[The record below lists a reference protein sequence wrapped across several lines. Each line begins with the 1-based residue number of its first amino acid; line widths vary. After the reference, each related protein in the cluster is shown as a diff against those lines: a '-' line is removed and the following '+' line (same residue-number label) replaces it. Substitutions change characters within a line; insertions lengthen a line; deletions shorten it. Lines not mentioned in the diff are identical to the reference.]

1 MKGKIADINELITS
15 PIEKFGVL
23 LYGPNEYRVNKNY
36 IKIYDEL
43 NKHNDEMLEAQELD
57 ANIILNQAETFFNE
71 INTINL
77 GGGIKVVKIDLT
89 DTDKAGCLEN
99 YLENPTD
106 NSFIVVKS
114 GKLGPKSKLRGLFEK
129 SESFIVI
136 PFYEDTLKD
145 TNIFIE
151 NYMNSNKLSITHDAK
166 QKIISFAGQNNK
178 VLESNLELIFL
189 YMLKNKE
196 KEIDIDIINKV
207 LFADKPVEIQ
217 NLCNSVALGKIDD
230 AFFCFNK
237 LSLNGQQP
245 IQVINALSSFFQ
257 RIHNALIAMENGKN
271 LTQAMSEL
279 RPPVF
284 FKEKDNFTKQLKLWN
299 INKAER
305 ALTIINEGETDIK
318 KSPELANTISGNIV
332 LRLTAAA
339 AK

>member
-1 MKGKIADINELITS
+1 MKGKLADINELILP
-15 PIEKFGVL
+15 PIEKSGVL

-36 IKIYDEL
+36 IKIYNEL
-43 NKHNDEMLEAQELD
+43 NKDNDEILGAQELD

-77 GGGIKVVKIDLT
+77 GGGIKVVRIDLS

-99 YLENPTD
+99 YLENPTA

-114 GKLGPKSKLRGLFEK
+114 GKLSPKSKLRALFESSK
-129 SESFIVI
+129 NFIVI

-145 TNIFIE
+145 TNIFID
-151 NYMNSNKLSITHDAK
+151 NYMNSNELSITQDAK
-166 QKIISFAGQNNK
+166 QKIISFTGQNNK
-178 VLESNLELIFL
+178 MLETNLELIFL
-189 YMLKNKE
+189 YMLKNKD
-196 KEIDIDIINKV
+196 KKIDIDIVNKV

-217 NLCNSVALGKIDD
+217 NLCNSVALGKVDE

-245 IQVINALSSFFQ
+245 IQVINSLSNFFQ

-271 LTQAMSEL
+271 LTQAMNEL
-279 RPPVF
+279 RPPIF

-299 INKAER
+299 INKTER
-305 ALTIINEGETDIK
+305 ALTLINEGETDLK
-318 KSPELANTISGNIV
+318 KSPELAKTISGNIV

-339 AK
+339 TK